1 VGNPEQKFTVLGE
14 AKKNGRFLS
23 VGKEVVA
30 YVDSNACVE
39 VARHQYPSTVRC
51 SKCHLLTDSMRCPE
65 CATYRKNLIAQHS
78 RTVRRSSSVRSKK
91 TNLRYKCQCT

>member
-1 VGNPEQKFTVLGE
+1 MGNPEQKFTVLGE

-39 VARHQYPSTVRC
+39 VGRHQYPSTVRC
-51 SKCHLLTDSMRCPE
+51 SKCHLLTDDMRCPE
-65 CATYRKNLIAQHS
+65 CVTYRKNLIA
-78 RTVRRSSSVRSKK
+78 VCRSSSGVN
-91 TNLRYKCQCT
+91 NLWTGLDWTDLFT